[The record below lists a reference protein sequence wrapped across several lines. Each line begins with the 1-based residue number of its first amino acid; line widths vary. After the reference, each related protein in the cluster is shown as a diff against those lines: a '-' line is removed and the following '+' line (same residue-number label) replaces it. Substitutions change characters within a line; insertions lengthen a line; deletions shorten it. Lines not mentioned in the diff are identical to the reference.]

1 MSLDKFQIPLKI
13 IPELYK
19 DSLVVLDEEQ
29 IKPISLQSESIR
41 FLGSYT
47 KNILILVNDAN
58 AIHLNEKDLQFLTG
72 ILSACK
78 LTIADVGIL
87 NMHHQQRIT
96 FQDIIDQMAPNNIFS
111 FGVTENNIQLPFLNT
126 SLTIEQHQHIFCI
139 NAPSLETLSNDVD
152 KKKALWM
159 CLKKIFSI

>member
-47 KNILILVNDAN
+47 KNILILINDAD
-58 AIHLNEKDLQFLTG
+58 AIHLNEKDLQFLTD

-78 LTIADVGIL
+78 LTIAEVGIL
-87 NMHHQQRIT
+87 NIHHQQHIT
-96 FQDIIDQMAPNNIFS
+96 FQDIIDQIAPNNIFS
-111 FGVTENNIQLPFLNT
+111 FGVTENIIQLPFSNT

>member
-41 FLGSYT
+41 FLGSYM
-47 KNILILVNDAN
+47 KNILILVNDAD
-58 AIHLNEKDLQFLTG
+58 AVHLNEKDLQFLTG
-72 ILSACK
+72 VLSACK

-87 NMHHQQRIT
+87 NIHHQQEIT
-96 FQDIIDQMAPNNIFS
+96 FQNIIDQLAPNNILS
-111 FGVTENNIQLPFLNT
+111 FGISDNNTQLPFSNT
-126 SLTIEQHQHIFCI
+126 SLTIEQHQHISCI
-139 NAPSLETLSNDVD
+139 NAPNLEILSNDVD